1 MRFLQF
7 AKSAQGT
14 NITHLRHTF
23 IRTLCLSLVFLSLSI
38 PAHAISLISDEE
50 TESWLYDVLTPI
62 FRAAAFLCTCFFF
75 NYFSS
80 FIPRHH

>member
-38 PAHAISLISDEE
+38 PAHALSLISDEE
-50 TESWLYDVLTPI
+50 TESWLYDVLTPQP
-62 FRAAAFLCTCFFF
+62 AAEDAKPEKKTWWKKLLG
-75 NYFSS
+75 
-80 FIPRHH
+80 